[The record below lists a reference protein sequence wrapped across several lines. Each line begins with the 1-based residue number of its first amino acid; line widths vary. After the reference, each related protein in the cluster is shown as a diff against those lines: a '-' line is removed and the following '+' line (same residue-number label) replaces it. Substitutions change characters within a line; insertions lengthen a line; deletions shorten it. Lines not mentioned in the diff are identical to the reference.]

1 MIYNSDYTC
10 QHPFVQH
17 QENPKVNYGLRVRM
31 MPQCSFIG
39 WNKWNT
45 WHRMT
50 AVGRAVCTHDQKKW
64 QIPELSTRFCREPET
79 ALCCCF
85 SVAKL
90 HPTLLQAH
98 DCSLPGSSLHAVSQ
112 ARIQRGLYFLLQGI
126 FSTQGSNLC
135 LWHWQVVPLPLSH
148 LGSP

>member
-90 HPTLLQAH
+90 PARLLSPCGFPGKNTEGVVLPSPGDLLNPGIKPVSLALAGGSFTTESPGKPITLL
-98 DCSLPGSSLHAVSQ
+98 
-112 ARIQRGLYFLLQGI
+112 
-126 FSTQGSNLC
+126 
-135 LWHWQVVPLPLSH
+135 
-148 LGSP
+148 